1 MRYPLRWT
9 PSLKEQYARYWEDRT
24 LWSFFEENAAR
35 RPEKIAIVDG
45 SNVVTY
51 RQLASSVDSLTCSL
65 IDLGTQ
71 AGDSVAFQLPNW
83 WEAMVLHLALVRLS
97 AVSVPIATIYRER
110 ELSLILKD
118 ADVKAI
124 VIPCGWKNCDY
135 AAMIDRVSAPGL
147 RAVITCRGQVGSS
160 LPFED
165 MLAERGR
172 VPPIPR
178 ADPNSLSLILYTS
191 GTTAEPKGVE
201 HTQNTLM
208 FECRSIAELDQLT
221 PEDVIFMAS
230 PITHAGGVL
239 NALELPLRVGAKTV
253 LMDNWNGAEA
263 IRIIEKER
271 VTWTMGATPFL
282 QDIVQCESRP
292 FHDISSLRLFVCG
305 GASMTPALIRSAAE
319 AGIPVSR
326 AYGSSEHPTVSGF
339 EKDPPAKAAQLDGRV
354 HDHVQ
359 IKVEVPADP
368 RRPALPGEVGEICT
382 KGPDLFIGYHQSK
395 FNEEAFDE
403 DGWFHT
409 GDLGRVDDENYV
421 QIVGRIK
428 DIIIRKGQKFSAKEL
443 EDLLGEHPAVKECAV
458 IGLPDDERGERVC
471 SVVVLHPGWTLTL
484 DDVRAF
490 LTKAAIAR
498 QKFPEQLELVSAL
511 PKTPSG
517 KVRKFELRDSLSSG
531 SEAARRDR

>member
-1 MRYPLRWT
+1 MRYPLRWSAT
-9 PSLKEQYARYWEDRT
+9 LKLQYASYWEDRT
-24 LWSFFEENAAR
+24 LWSFFEENATRHPDRVAV
-35 RPEKIAIVDG
+35 VDG
-45 SNVVTY
+45 SKVVTY
-51 RQLASSVDSLTCSL
+51 QQLSSSVDSLTRSL
-65 IDLGTQ
+65 NDLGIQ

-83 WEAMVLHLALVRLS
+83 WEAMALHLALVRLS
-97 AVSVPIATIYRER
+97 GVSVPIATIFRER

-135 AAMIDRVSAPGL
+135 PAIIGRVSAPGL
-147 RAVITCRGQVGSS
+147 RHVITCRGRVGSRLTFDDLLAARGP
-160 LPFED
+160 LPH
-165 MLAERGR
+165 L
-172 VPPIPR
+172 PL
-178 ADPNSLSLILYTS
+178 ADPNALSLILYTS

-253 LMDNWNGAEA
+253 LMDNWNAAEA
-263 IRIIEKER
+263 IRIIEKEK

-292 FHDISSLRLFVCG
+292 QHDLSSLRLFVCG
-305 GASMTPALIRSAAE
+305 GASMTPNLIRSAAE

-326 AYGSSEHPTVSGF
+326 AYGSSEHPTISGF
-339 EKDPPAKAAQLDGRV
+339 EKDPPAKAVELDGRI
-354 HDHVQ
+354 HEHIQ
-359 IKVEVPADP
+359 IKVEVITDP
-368 RRPALPGEVGEICT
+368 RRPASRGEVVEICT
-382 KGPDLFIGYHQSK
+382 KGPDLFIGYHRSN

-409 GDLGRVDDENYV
+409 GDLGLVDDENYI

-428 DIIIRKGQKFSAKEL
+428 DIIVRKGQKFSAKEL
-443 EDLLGEHPAVKECAV
+443 EDLLSEHPAVKECAV
-458 IGLPDDERGERVC
+458 IGLPDAERGERVC
-471 SVVVLHPGWTLTL
+471 AVVVQHPGSTLTL
-484 DDVRAF
+484 EDVRVF

-498 QKFPEQLELVSAL
+498 QKFPEQLEIVSAL
-511 PKTPSG
+511 PKNPSG
-517 KVRKFELRDSLSSG
+517 KVRKFELRDSLIAG
-531 SEAARRDR
+531 